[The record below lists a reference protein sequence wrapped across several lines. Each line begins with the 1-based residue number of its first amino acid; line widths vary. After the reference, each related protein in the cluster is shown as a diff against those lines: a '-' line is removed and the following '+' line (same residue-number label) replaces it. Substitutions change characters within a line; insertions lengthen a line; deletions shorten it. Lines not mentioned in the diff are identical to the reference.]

1 MILSIL
7 ALIIVLCIMM
17 FFVWPVMQPVQ
28 DGAHYFVSGKTR
40 KQDLL
45 DEKMVLVANLQDLR
59 IEAESGKMPEDE
71 LKRLSA
77 PLLRK
82 LNRIENQLNNYAE
95 SEIQGKGD
103 RFCSACG
110 HIRKDESHCIQCGL
124 SLKDN

>member
-59 IEAESGKMPEDE
+59 IEA
-71 LKRLSA
+71 
-77 PLLRK
+77 
-82 LNRIENQLNNYAE
+82 
-95 SEIQGKGD
+95 
-103 RFCSACG
+103 
-110 HIRKDESHCIQCGL
+110 
-124 SLKDN
+124 